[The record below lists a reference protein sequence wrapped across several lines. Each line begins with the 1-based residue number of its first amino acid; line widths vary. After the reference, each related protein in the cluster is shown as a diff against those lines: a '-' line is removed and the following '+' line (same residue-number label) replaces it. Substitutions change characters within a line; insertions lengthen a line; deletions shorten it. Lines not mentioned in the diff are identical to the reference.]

1 MMDYTVQDGAEATNI
16 TFRGDLTIQSAGQVR
31 RVLREALDSCQTI
44 KISLK
49 NIESIDLSCIQIF
62 CAAHKTAFK
71 ADKRLALEAAL
82 PETAVLAIEQ
92 AGFDCLK
99 DCGNNEN
106 ACPVMRRTDG

>member
-1 MMDYTVQDGAEATNI
+1 MEQKQPISHSVATLPSNPPA
-16 TFRGDLTIQSAGQVR
+16 RSGGSS
-31 RVLREALDSCQTI
+31 REALDSCQTI

-49 NIESIDLSCIQIF
+49 DIESIDLSCIQIF

-71 ADKRLALEAAL
+71 ADKRLTLDAAL
-82 PETAVLAIEQ
+82 PEAAALAIEQ

>member
-49 NIESIDLSCIQIF
+49 DIESIDLSCIQIF
-62 CAAHKTAFK
+62 CAARKTAFK
-71 ADKRLALEAAL
+71 ADKRLTLDAAL
-82 PETAVLAIEQ
+82 PEAAALAIEQ

>member
-49 NIESIDLSCIQIF
+49 DIESIDLSCIQIF

-71 ADKRLALEAAL
+71 ADKRLTLDAAL
-82 PETAVLAIEQ
+82 PEAAALAIEQ
-92 AGFDCLK
+92 SGFDCLK